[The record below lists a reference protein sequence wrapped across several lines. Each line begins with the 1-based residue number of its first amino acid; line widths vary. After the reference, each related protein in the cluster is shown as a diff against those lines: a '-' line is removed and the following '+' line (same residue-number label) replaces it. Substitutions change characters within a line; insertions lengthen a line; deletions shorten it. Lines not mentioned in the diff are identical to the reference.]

1 MPLDLDGAVASLD
14 KLAPQRIDVGYVN
27 GKLFLHNVLIG
38 VIPSIA
44 LVREAV
50 RHDAT
55 AGMWLKFGRFM
66 LRRLARARRLALAI
80 EPEDGAHRIA
90 RLQAVAVANNS
101 YDQKFGAFMTRKRI
115 DRGRLTL
122 YTLSSLT
129 LGDAIRLTFEMF
141 TGRWRDDDIINFEH
155 MRAVTIRSKKP
166 KLLVTIDGEV
176 MTLPT
181 PLSFEVKPLALSVLA
196 MPTPEAAV
204 AAEPALATA

>member
-1 MPLDLDGAVASLD
+1 
-14 KLAPQRIDVGYVN
+14 
-27 GKLFLHNVLIG
+27 
-38 VIPSIA
+38 
-44 LVREAV
+44 
-50 RHDAT
+50 
-55 AGMWLKFGRFM
+55 M

-90 RLQAVAVANNS
+90 RLQALAVANNS
-101 YDQKFGAFMTRKRI
+101 YDQKFGSFLTRKRI

-129 LGDAIRLTFEMF
+129 LGDVIRLTVEMLA
-141 TGRWRDDDIINFEH
+141 GRWRDDDIIDFEH

-166 KLLVTIDGEV
+166 KLLVTVDGEV

-181 PLSFEVKPLALSVLA
+181 PISFEVKPLALNVLA
-196 MPTPEAAV
+196 MPTPESAPEASA